1 MKMYLQTLFYIS
13 SSWKQWQ
20 INCTW
25 VVNLYDDDFFLFLD
39 NVTDKPNQLQN
50 QNQNIREGKAKFN
63 SSLNTLFFTKK
74 DIKNFLWTV

>member
-25 VVNLYDDDFFLFLD
+25 VVNLYDDDFFFISGHRD
-39 NVTDKPNQLQN
+39 GQTKPATEPKL
-50 QNQNIREGKAKFN
+50 IIEHFDFYKERY
-63 SSLNTLFFTKK
+63 
-74 DIKNFLWTV
+74 